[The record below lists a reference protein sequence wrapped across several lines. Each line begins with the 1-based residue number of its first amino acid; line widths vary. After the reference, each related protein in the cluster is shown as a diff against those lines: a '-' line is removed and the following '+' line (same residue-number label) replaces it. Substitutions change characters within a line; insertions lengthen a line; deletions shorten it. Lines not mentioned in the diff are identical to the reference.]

1 MFATEQMGHES
12 FIQAAAPSG
21 TAAFLIGGN
30 TLHSLL
36 LLPVGN
42 PTLEPLNPGNLVL
55 LQDKLKNV
63 GILFIDGKSCIPALP
78 KLCKVSAIM

>member
-1 MFATEQMGHES
+1 MKENGIEATPQLLLNISGAAGTGKSFLLKALKMFATEQMGHES

-42 PTLEPLNPGNLVL
+42 PT
-55 LQDKLKNV
+55 
-63 GILFIDGKSCIPALP
+63 
-78 KLCKVSAIM
+78 